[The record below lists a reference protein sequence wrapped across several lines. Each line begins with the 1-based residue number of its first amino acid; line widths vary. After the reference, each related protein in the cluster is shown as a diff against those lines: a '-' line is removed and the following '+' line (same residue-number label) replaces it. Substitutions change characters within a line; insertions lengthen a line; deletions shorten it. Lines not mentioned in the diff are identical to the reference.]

1 MAGKT
6 HNLILVNHAGGQSRQ
21 DFAEIAAKIAR
32 IAPEVDV
39 HVAAHDVTSAES
51 GLPEEIWSRPSLTVS
66 FRWPEKFRPK
76 RGLVYA
82 GRPIYKLKQLQ
93 IFQKA
98 GLDVPLT
105 IAYEFGRPLAR
116 GFWGEHVVMKPTTL
130 ETASRGR
137 FTYLLRTEAVGPIA
151 PKLFPPQHPA
161 RKGPVLVQRFIDTGE
176 YATSYR
182 VLTLFGE
189 PIMCVLS
196 RAKEKRPPLDAPD
209 DVLLRSQVAA
219 NAQDRATNE
228 LVAPPDILAYGRK
241 VARAMPGIPLQGI
254 DIIRE
259 EGTGRLF
266 VLENNSG
273 GNTWHYS
280 SALAEESRKHITREE
295 RMEQFGAW
303 DVAAKVLAERTLRD
317 AR

>member
-21 DFAEIAAKIAR
+21 DFAEIAAKIAG

-209 DVLLRSQVAA
+209 DVAPVDQLGVEARVAWWQSLHGLPERTT
-219 NAQDRATNE
+219 AQDS
-228 LVAPPDILAYGRK
+228 
-241 VARAMPGIPLQGI
+241 PG
-254 DIIRE
+254 
-259 EGTGRLF
+259 
-266 VLENNSG
+266 
-273 GNTWHYS
+273 
-280 SALAEESRKHITREE
+280 
-295 RMEQFGAW
+295 
-303 DVAAKVLAERTLRD
+303 LAERITNYQHPD
-317 AR
+317 HDTGADWKPATT